1 MPSTSRALAPLSR
14 PPCVGWR
21 TDKNGGEPHNR
32 RLLRRRRSVQWNATN
47 SFAMRMLVGA
57 TLMAP
62 IAAVC
67 AGEPAGITYTS
78 RSSRILYVSVTLWSS
93 GTASR
98 LYDLRLGELRSPQ
111 ASPRLGAVGFSQIEE
126 LVSLQIA
133 TYSDTRIVLA
143 KPLTWNFALEA
154 FGSQSMMVAPSIAG
168 ILITDT
174 AHLHPSGPR
183 VSSVRSIAVFGRVTQ
198 PAANTH

>member
-1 MPSTSRALAPLSR
+1 
-14 PPCVGWR
+14 
-21 TDKNGGEPHNR
+21 
-32 RLLRRRRSVQWNATN
+32 VQWNATN
-47 SFAMRMLVGA
+47 SVAMRMLVGA
-57 TLMAP
+57 ILMAP

-93 GTASR
+93 GTSSR
-98 LYDLRLGELRSPQ
+98 LYDLRLGELRSPPT
-111 ASPRLGAVGFSQIEE
+111 SPRLDAVGFSQIEE

-133 TYSDTRIVLA
+133 TYSATRIVLA
-143 KPLTWNFALEA
+143 KPLPWNFTLGA
-154 FGSQSMMVAPSIAG
+154 FGSQSMMVASIAG

-183 VSSVRSIAVFGRVTQ
+183 VSSVRSIAGFGRVTQ

>member
-1 MPSTSRALAPLSR
+1 M
-14 PPCVGWR
+14 
-21 TDKNGGEPHNR
+21 
-32 RLLRRRRSVQWNATN
+32 QWNATN
-47 SFAMRMLVGA
+47 SVAMRMLVGA

-62 IAAVC
+62 IAVVC

-93 GTASR
+93 GTSSR
-98 LYDLRLGELRSPQ
+98 LYDLRFGELRSPPT
-111 ASPRLGAVGFSQIEE
+111 SPRLGAVGFSQIEE

-133 TYSDTRIVLA
+133 TYSATRIVFA
-143 KPLTWNFALEA
+143 KPLTWNFTLGA
-154 FGSQSMMVAPSIAG
+154 FGSQSMMVAPLIAG

-183 VSSVRSIAVFGRVTQ
+183 VSSVRLIAGLGRVTQ